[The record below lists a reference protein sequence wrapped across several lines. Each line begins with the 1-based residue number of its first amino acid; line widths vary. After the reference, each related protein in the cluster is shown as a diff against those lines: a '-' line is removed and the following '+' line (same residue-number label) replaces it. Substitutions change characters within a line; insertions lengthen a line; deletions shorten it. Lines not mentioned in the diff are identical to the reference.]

1 MFSTPSTS
9 PQHHQEATRYAEHS
23 SQLMASPEQRRTPT
37 DPSAASISAVPP
49 PPIAQT
55 LSEGPVTYGQQTFH
69 HLPPH
74 IAAMVHNL
82 PPISTNPST
91 ISTSA
96 APSPAIAQAPSRGPI
111 TFGGQTF
118 HHLPPGLAAQMAAI
132 SSAPRRGRPSTLA
145 PPAVSLI
152 SLLIYK
158 SNI

>member
-1 MFSTPSTS
+1 MSSTRPTS
-9 PQHHQEATRYAEHS
+9 PQCHQEATCYAECS
-23 SQLMASPEQRRTPT
+23 SYLIASPEQCRTPT
-37 DPSAASISAVPP
+37 NPSAAFTSAVPP

-96 APSPAIAQAPSRGPI
+96 APPPPIVQAPSREPTIYGQ
-111 TFGGQTF
+111 QTF
-118 HHLPPGLAAQMAAI
+118 YHLPPDIAAQVQ
-132 SSAPRRGRPSTLA
+132 SLLPLHPLRGRPSSSTLG
-145 PPAVSLI
+145 PPPVSLTFI
-152 SLLIYK
+152 LI
-158 SNI
+158 I

>member
-1 MFSTPSTS
+1 MSSTPPTS
-9 PQHHQEATRYAEHS
+9 PQCHQEATRHAERS
-23 SQLMASPEQRRTPT
+23 SHLMASPEQHRTPT

-55 LSEGPVTYGQQTFH
+55 LSEGPVTYGQ
-69 HLPPH
+69 
-74 IAAMVHNL
+74 
-82 PPISTNPST
+82 
-91 ISTSA
+91 
-96 APSPAIAQAPSRGPI
+96 
-111 TFGGQTF
+111 QTF